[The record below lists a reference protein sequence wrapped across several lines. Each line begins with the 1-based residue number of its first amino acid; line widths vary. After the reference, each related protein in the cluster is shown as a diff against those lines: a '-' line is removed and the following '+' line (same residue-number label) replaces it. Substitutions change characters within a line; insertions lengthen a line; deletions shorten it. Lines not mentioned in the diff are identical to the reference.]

1 MTPDAKDLCVF
12 AVKRGDMKNRLD
24 INYNLPQYT
33 MLEEKLYQTFGENL
47 KRISDIADVI
57 CGPFGSAIKNT
68 DYQDS
73 GIPLVRITNI
83 NKDGYMN
90 YDDLIYISE
99 KLGDSLSKT
108 QVSNGDI
115 VVSQRGSLGQCAIVD
130 DSFPK
135 MNISANII
143 AIKNINGVSV
153 SFLHDYFLSTVG
165 QTLLERSV
173 SGQVQ
178 SKITTQDIADLL
190 IPVNTDETKLTD
202 LLDSAYKSY
211 KRKLQQADKLQRKN
225 PTYLIERLGLTSDYS
240 ETQKLTYAT
249 TAGSIEGRIDADY
262 YSPKFSH
269 FRSQIEALPYHTVS
283 VDDISEK
290 IVSGFAAGKQDQAD
304 NLPEDQRVPH
314 LRPFSIT
321 PEGELSFETKK
332 YVPKSRLKSE
342 DYCKK
347 NEVNHRLLAIEKLIA
362 EGQMRSNYLIP
373 FCIIVFP
380 DNVSMKDEKII
391 FHNINSKAV
400 PIRSERLLEGIIVDS
415 KDELSFSDKELDDSF
430 GHEYL
435 LARKVL
441 KNKPLAIRKLKAIP
455 WIRSDLITALIDII
469 ESIQKRFG
477 NIQTAE
483 HEEAFGIA
491 LSNALNDAKLGENG
505 TLLISSGLLFLLVAL
520 YYNIEISSPSADA
533 VQYKDRLLTWSEKYQ
548 ITDAQID
555 TEQNAA
561 SNAECIEAIFN
572 RYVRSTEQTIFMSR
586 CFSAEYNE
594 TENAIRRAINEI
606 NNEKKTGIMLIRV
619 DEHHE
624 GTTGQISDRIFRD
637 IESAGLVIADLS
649 SGKLNVPHEIGYAM
663 GLKKDLILVH
673 NGTSEEAEKHI
684 PSNIRMFEQIR
695 FNGDY
700 QTLQNEIKRRLIDYY
715 KL

>member
-47 KRISDIADVI
+47 KRISDIAV
-57 CGPFGSAIKNT
+57 
-68 DYQDS
+68 
-73 GIPLVRITNI
+73 VRITNI

-290 IVSGFAAGKQDQAD
+290 IVSMCNIQPGEEIEYCNNPEIKCTVVDDKTVSYQGQSYSLSSLAQLLTGSKYSVAGPRYFKYK
-304 NLPEDQRVPH
+304 
-314 LRPFSIT
+314 
-321 PEGELSFETKK
+321 GEWLNDI
-332 YVPKSRLKSE
+332 R
-342 DYCKK
+342 
-347 NEVNHRLLAIEKLIA
+347 HRL
-362 EGQMRSNYLIP
+362 EG
-373 FCIIVFP
+373 
-380 DNVSMKDEKII
+380 
-391 FHNINSKAV
+391 
-400 PIRSERLLEGIIVDS
+400 
-415 KDELSFSDKELDDSF
+415 
-430 GHEYL
+430 
-435 LARKVL
+435 
-441 KNKPLAIRKLKAIP
+441 
-455 WIRSDLITALIDII
+455 
-469 ESIQKRFG
+469 
-477 NIQTAE
+477 
-483 HEEAFGIA
+483 
-491 LSNALNDAKLGENG
+491 
-505 TLLISSGLLFLLVAL
+505 
-520 YYNIEISSPSADA
+520 
-533 VQYKDRLLTWSEKYQ
+533 
-548 ITDAQID
+548 
-555 TEQNAA
+555 
-561 SNAECIEAIFN
+561 
-572 RYVRSTEQTIFMSR
+572 
-586 CFSAEYNE
+586 
-594 TENAIRRAINEI
+594 
-606 NNEKKTGIMLIRV
+606 
-619 DEHHE
+619 
-624 GTTGQISDRIFRD
+624 
-637 IESAGLVIADLS
+637 
-649 SGKLNVPHEIGYAM
+649 
-663 GLKKDLILVH
+663 
-673 NGTSEEAEKHI
+673 
-684 PSNIRMFEQIR
+684 
-695 FNGDY
+695 
-700 QTLQNEIKRRLIDYY
+700 
-715 KL
+715 